1 MWRTIGS
8 ASGVVRVGLAVL
20 AALNLGWGAWA
31 LLAPDEFFT
40 TFPGLGHHWTAAYP
54 PYNEHLVTD
63 LGATFLTLGVLLA
76 AACIMRSRDVRAT
89 ALVAVT
95 VFNVLHLSFHASH
108 RGTLSTV
115 EYSASLAALV
125 AGVLLPLGLLVL
137 VARRTVRG

>member
-1 MWRTIGS
+1 MWRMIRST
-8 ASGVVRVGLAVL
+8 SGVTRLGLAVL
-20 AALNLGWGAWA
+20 AALNLGWGTWA
-31 LLAPDEFFT
+31 LLAPADFFA

-76 AACIMRSRDVRAT
+76 IAGVVRSRDVRAT

-115 EYSASLAALV
+115 DYSASLAALTG
-125 AGVLLPLGLLVL
+125 GVLLPLGLLALVL
-137 VARRTVRG
+137 RRTVRG